1 MGDPKV
7 VVSPHICSGM
17 QRDYDNRNFALLRAI
32 APEDAAGAG
41 RAALNVRLEYL
52 RPGIVG
58 VLD

>member
-1 MGDPKV
+1 
-7 VVSPHICSGM
+7 M

-52 RPGIVG
+52 RLGIVG